1 MQNTSTIAVPAH
13 TGEQAEDMKNAVA
26 KHFGDELANRLPS
39 MMKVTVS
46 TGGMIEISPTREAST
61 SKAKGG

>member
-1 MQNTSTIAVPAH
+1 MQNTSTVAVPADASK
-13 TGEQAEDMKNAVA
+13 QAEDMKNAVA

-46 TGGMIEISPTREAST
+46 AGGMIEISPMREASP